1 MAITGLFVVLNF
13 VVQTAVSTAGAADTI
28 APASNSVLIVF
39 LPLIGAVVGGVVGAW
54 ANSWYRGREAQ
65 KADDRERESLL
76 RIIDAEVY
84 ENMRLLK
91 DMRTDPDISEKYP
104 SRAALSTDVWD
115 Q

>member
-54 ANSWYRGREAQ
+54 ANSWYRGREAR

-91 DMRTDPDISEKYP
+91 DMRTDPGISEKYP